1 MKYNLFITY
10 WSSPDTVRNKEIL
23 DTIEKNIQLNV
34 FDTITIFTES
44 ESKKDIKNI
53 KDVEIIVDSRKTY
66 QDIFDYSNLFFNDD
80 ELINILANS
89 DIEFTDTIKLL
100 DKINKNDFIALT
112 RYNRETNNLE
122 RSNLN
127 EVSDTQDVW
136 IWRGKTILT
145 NCKFYLGVPGCD
157 NKIAFKAFDTGYDV
171 RNPSKSVVTYHNHLT
186 NSRPGTSTVSCMR
199 VERPYCYLKPTT
211 IDEEYILITEEL
223 KATPINIRVEE
234 NQWKAFKNNYKEQP

>member
-80 ELINILANS
+80 
-89 DIEFTDTIKLL
+89 
-100 DKINKNDFIALT
+100 
-112 RYNRETNNLE
+112 
-122 RSNLN
+122 
-127 EVSDTQDVW
+127 
-136 IWRGKTILT
+136 
-145 NCKFYLGVPGCD
+145 
-157 NKIAFKAFDTGYDV
+157 
-171 RNPSKSVVTYHNHLT
+171 
-186 NSRPGTSTVSCMR
+186 
-199 VERPYCYLKPTT
+199 
-211 IDEEYILITEEL
+211 
-223 KATPINIRVEE
+223 
-234 NQWKAFKNNYKEQP
+234 